1 VREPTCVWRLAS
13 RVCCQP
19 PRFARVLVAAGC
31 VAAAIS
37 ASPAE
42 GRAQAPAA
50 EVEGTGKKTKG
61 EKRKGEP
68 GVRAKLFESTAPL
81 TLTLRADFKAVLRDR
96 DTATAQWRPAR
107 LSYTDSVGQPVE
119 VDASVR
125 TRGIFRLRP
134 ATCAFPPLRLNIA
147 RKTAKG
153 TVLEG
158 IDRPKLVTHCQK
170 DRPDY
175 EQIILQEYLLY
186 KMYNLLTP
194 LSFDVRL
201 ARIRYEDTQ
210 GKMEPVTAW
219 AFLIEEDDAM
229 AARNGGRILKQKGA
243 RPGDLD
249 DQVMTL
255 VSVFQYMIGNTDWS
269 VAGLHNATLVQL
281 DSGSIVPVPYDF
293 DFAGIIA
300 ARYAGVDP
308 RLRIKSVKQRLY
320 RGMCIPESSLAPV
333 LDLFRAKRDAIY
345 AVYDGFDAVTP
356 DNAKRGRAYLDA
368 FFEIINNERGPKY
381 EMLGDCLQDR
391 YP

>member
-1 VREPTCVWRLAS
+1 MREALRVW
-13 RVCCQP
+13 CP
-19 PRFARVLVAAGC
+19 PLRFARVLVAAGC
-31 VAAAIS
+31 VAS
-37 ASPAE
+37 AMSAWPAE
-42 GRAQAPAA
+42 GRAQAPAG
-50 EVEGTGKKTKG
+50 EVEEKAKKTKG

-68 GVRAKLFESTAPL
+68 GVRARLFESATPL
-81 TLTLRADFKAVLRDR
+81 ALTLRADFKAVLRDR
-96 DTATAQWRPAR
+96 DTATAKWRPAQV
-107 LSYTDSVGQPVE
+107 SYTDSTGKPVE

-134 ATCAFPPLRLNIA
+134 GTCAFPPLRLNIA
-147 RKTAKG
+147 RKSAKG
-153 TVLEG
+153 TLFEG
-158 IDRPKLVTHCQK
+158 IDRPKLVTHCQNE
-170 DRPDY
+170 RAEY

-201 ARIRYEDTQ
+201 ARVRYEDTQ

-229 AARNGGRILKQKGA
+229 AARNGGRILKHKGA

-249 DQVMTL
+249 DQVMTQ

-269 VAGLHNATLVQL
+269 VTGLHNATLVQL
-281 DSGSIVPVPYDF
+281 DSGRIAPVPYDF
-293 DFAGIIA
+293 DFAGIIG

-345 AVYDGFDAVTP
+345 AVYDGVDAVTP
-356 DNAKRGRAYLDA
+356 ENAKRGRAFLDA
-368 FFEIINNERGPKY
+368 FFEIIKDDRGPKY
-381 EMLGDCLQDR
+381 EMLGDCLRDR

>member
-1 VREPTCVWRLAS
+1 VSAGAHGSRPASGVWRGRRLLRAVIATGGV
-13 RVCCQP
+13 VC
-19 PRFARVLVAAGC
+19 
-31 VAAAIS
+31 AIG
-37 ASPAE
+37 AWPAE

-50 EVEGTGKKTKG
+50 EVEDTAKKTKG
-61 EKRKGEP
+61 EKRKGEL
-68 GVRAKLFESTAPL
+68 GVRAKLFESAAPL

-107 LSYTDSVGQPVE
+107 VSFADSTGQPVE

-153 TVLEG
+153 TLFEG
-158 IDRPKLVTHCQK
+158 IDRPKLVTHCQN

-201 ARIRYEDTQ
+201 ARVRYEDTQ
-210 GKMEPVTAW
+210 GKMEPMTAW
-219 AFLIEEDDAM
+219 AFIIEEDDAM
-229 AARNGGRILKQKGA
+229 AARNGGRVLKQKGA

-249 DQVMTL
+249 DQMMTL

-269 VAGLHNATLVQL
+269 VVGLHNATLVQL
-281 DSGSIVPVPYDF
+281 DGGRIVPVPYDF
-293 DFAGIIA
+293 DFAGIIG

-308 RLRIKSVKQRLY
+308 RLPIKSVKQRLY
-320 RGMCIPESSLAPV
+320 RGLCIPESQLAPV
-333 LDLFRAKRDAIY
+333 LELFRAKRDAIY
-345 AVYDGFDAVTP
+345 AVYDGFDAITP
-356 DNAKRGRAYLDA
+356 ANAKRGRAFLDD
-368 FFEIINNERGPKY
+368 FFEIINDERGPKH
-381 EMLGDCLQDR
+381 EMLGACLPER